1 MTSREPPGPILPTGH
16 GRPVPG
22 KRSIIEDM
30 RAIIESGE
38 GDILHGSRLLP
49 ERALVAF
56 YGVGRR
62 AIRAALKELEDE
74 GLLYRRQGM
83 GTFIGATAPKVAR
96 MSALT
101 SNTSPQEINEV
112 RLEIEPMLARLAAMR
127 ATPSDIGQMRQF
139 IARGR
144 KADTGKQYERW
155 DSAFHAKI
163 AQTVRN
169 ELFRGVFELI
179 NGVRAEQKWM
189 RAREQSYSRTLTAGL
204 LDQHERIVAAI
215 EERDPQA
222 AEERMRE
229 HIRTA
234 NARFPRAN
242 DGGSSAPA

>member
-1 MTSREPPGPILPTGH
+1 MT
-16 GRPVPG
+16 GRG
-22 KRSIIEDM
+22 KCMLDKQSIIEEM

-38 GDILHGSRLLP
+38 GDILSEGRLLP
-49 ERALVAF
+49 ERALVDF

-62 AIRAALKELEDE
+62 TIREALKELEDE

-83 GTFIGATAPKVAR
+83 GTFIGASAPKVAR

-112 RLEIEPMLARLAAMR
+112 RLEIEPVLAKLAAMR
-127 ATPSDIGQMRQF
+127 ATPSDIEQMKQF
-139 IARGR
+139 IVRGR
-144 KADTGKQYERW
+144 KAQTGKQYERW

-169 ELFRGVFELI
+169 ELFRSVFELI
-179 NGVRAEQKWM
+179 NGVRAEQKWLS
-189 RAREQSYSRTLTAGL
+189 AREQSYSQTLTAEL

-215 EERDPQA
+215 EERNPQA

-229 HIRTA
+229 HIHTA
-234 NARFPRAN
+234 NFRLSRADN
-242 DGGSSAPA
+242 GGFSVPN

>member
-1 MTSREPPGPILPTGH
+1 MLDKPMPD
-16 GRPVPG
+16 
-22 KRSIIEDM
+22 KQSIIEEM

-38 GDILHGSRLLP
+38 GDILSEGRLLP
-49 ERALVAF
+49 ERALVDF

-62 AIRAALKELEDE
+62 TIREALKELEDE

-83 GTFIGATAPKVAR
+83 GTFIGASAPKVAR
-96 MSALT
+96 MSSLT

-112 RLEIEPMLARLAAMR
+112 RLEIEPVLAKLAAMR
-127 ATPSDIGQMRQF
+127 ATPSDIEQMKQF
-139 IARGR
+139 IVRGR
-144 KADTGKQYERW
+144 KAQTGKQYERW

-179 NGVRAEQKWM
+179 NGVRAEQKWLS
-189 RAREQSYSRTLTAGL
+189 AREQSYSQTLTAEL

-229 HIRTA
+229 HVHTA
-234 NARFPRAN
+234 SFRLSRADN
-242 DGGSSAPA
+242 GGSPPQT